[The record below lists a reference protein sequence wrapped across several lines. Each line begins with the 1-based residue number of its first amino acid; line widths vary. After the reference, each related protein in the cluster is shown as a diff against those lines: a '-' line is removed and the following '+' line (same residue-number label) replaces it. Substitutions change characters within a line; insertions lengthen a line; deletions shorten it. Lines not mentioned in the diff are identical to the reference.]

1 MKTLAILA
9 ISLSFICFSSCSKD
23 NSFRSEPEIC
33 ESALSESEEQLQSEA
48 DSLYLPVSV
57 VKKLTHK
64 AKQERKYSIVMAEHT
79 FIKDQNYY
87 IDISESEANSL
98 GVPSYYYHETINHLK
113 IINAQINQSIKKGAR
128 ISLVDMQET
137 VAELKTNKIN
147 KITSP
152 STSRGTFDPQNHIAY
167 LYSSNGDIDSVEVIH
182 RSNESFTGTAIC
194 SIIGELCDP
203 KLLPATIY
211 VEAISSNFKDM
222 EHKEINNKSANYYFH
237 LKVKPFGL
245 TPKYTIKFI
254 SYPYPC
260 WVEWYNFI
268 ITNPNQN
275 NP

>member
-1 MKTLAILA
+1 
-9 ISLSFICFSSCSKD
+9 
-23 NSFRSEPEIC
+23 
-33 ESALSESEEQLQSEA
+33 
-48 DSLYLPVSV
+48 
-57 VKKLTHK
+57 
-64 AKQERKYSIVMAEHT
+64 
-79 FIKDQNYY
+79 
-87 IDISESEANSL
+87 
-98 GVPSYYYHETINHLK
+98 
-113 IINAQINQSIKKGAR
+113 
-128 ISLVDMQET
+128 MQET